1 MDGTNTITDEVAFLL
16 GTTVMILMAFGIVIF
31 IYLYQRKL
39 IKKNQ
44 ENQQIENLLQ
54 QQEMK
59 TAYALMEGQDTER
72 KRIAAEL
79 HDNLGSILV
88 TLNMYADAL
97 SKRTKPEEILDI
109 ATRISKTTGTANQ
122 LVRELSHSLDS
133 GILKH
138 FGLESAINQLFEAV
152 NMSKR
157 MKAQCSLS
165 IEAKMTNELSIELY
179 RIIQELLNNA
189 LKHSKGTL
197 VRLDLSAQETGI
209 NIIFEDNGVGFD
221 THISSSG
228 LGLGNI
234 KNRVERL
241 SGVLQIASASG
252 KGTTFIADIPIS

>member
-1 MDGTNTITDEVAFLL
+1 M
-16 GTTVMILMAFGIVIF
+16 MAFGIVMF

-39 IKKNQ
+39 IRKNR

-54 QQEMK
+54 EQEMK
-59 TAYALMEGQDTER
+59 TAYALMEGQDHER

-97 SKRTKPEEILDI
+97 NDRTNPEEIKDI
-109 ATRISKTTGTANQ
+109 AHRISKTTGTANT

-152 NMSKR
+152 NMSNR
-157 MKAQCSLS
+157 MKAECSLS
-165 IEAKMTNELSIELY
+165 IDAKLTNDLSIQLY

-189 LKHSKGTL
+189 LKHSKGSL
-197 VRLDLSAQETGI
+197 VRLDLSIQASGI

-221 THISSSG
+221 HQSITPGMGLNNINQRIEMLLGTLNISST
-228 LGLGNI
+228 L
-234 KNRVERL
+234 
-241 SGVLQIASASG
+241 G

>member
-1 MDGTNTITDEVAFLL
+1 MDGTNAITDEIAFLV
-16 GTTVMILMAFGIVIF
+16 GTSIMFLMSFGIVMF

-39 IKKNQ
+39 SRKNR
-44 ENQQIENLLQ
+44 ENQQIERLLQ

-59 TAYALMEGQDTER
+59 TAYALMEGQDAER

-97 SKRTKPEEILDI
+97 SNRTNPDEIKDV
-109 ATRISKTTGTANQ
+109 AARISKTTGTANA

-157 MKAQCSLS
+157 MEAQSSLS
-165 IEAKMTNELSIELY
+165 IESKLTNEQSIELY

-197 VRLDLSAQETGI
+197 VRLDLSVLDTGI
-209 NIIFEDNGVGFD
+209 NMIFEDNGVGFD
-221 THISSSG
+221 GQISSSG
-228 LGLGNI
+228 LGLGSI
-234 KNRVERL
+234 KNRIERL
-241 SGVLQIASASG
+241 SGSLEIASTSG
-252 KGTTFIADIPIS
+252 KGTTFIADIPIR

>member
-1 MDGTNTITDEVAFLL
+1 MDGTNAITDEITFFV
-16 GTTVMILMAFGIVIF
+16 GTGIMFMMAFGIVMF

-39 IKKNQ
+39 IRKNR
-44 ENQQIENLLQ
+44 ENQQIESLLQ
-54 QQEMK
+54 EQEMK
-59 TAYALMEGQDTER
+59 TAYALMEGQDQER
-72 KRIAAEL
+72 KRIASEL

-97 SKRTKPEEILDI
+97 NHKTNPDEIKDI
-109 ATRISKTTGTANQ
+109 ALRISKTTGTANS

-157 MKAQCSLS
+157 MIAECSLS
-165 IEAKMTNELSIELY
+165 IEAKLTNDLSIQLY

-189 LKHSKGTL
+189 LKHSKASL
-197 VRLDLSAQETGI
+197 VRLDLSIHQSSI

-221 THISSSG
+221 SQAITPGMGLNSINQRVEMLLGTLNISST
-228 LGLGNI
+228 L
-234 KNRVERL
+234 
-241 SGVLQIASASG
+241 G
-252 KGTTFIADIPIS
+252 KGTTFIADIPVS